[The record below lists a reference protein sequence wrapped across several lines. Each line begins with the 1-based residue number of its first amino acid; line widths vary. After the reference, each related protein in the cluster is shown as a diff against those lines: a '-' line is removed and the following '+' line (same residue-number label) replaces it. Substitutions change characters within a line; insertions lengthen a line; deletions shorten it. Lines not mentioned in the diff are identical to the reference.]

1 MSGEPIRFEQDTV
14 YRTFSGVRYRC
25 TYRTAM
31 YATFQAD
38 GSTDEE
44 RKEIRVV
51 QDAGAGST
59 VETASPFGKMIKA
72 SDRADEPKRKPQRKR
87 RAIKMRDG
95 TAYQDARGGWR
106 KVTITPDGRV
116 IEGAHLAQP
125 ANKKERRKS
134 RRGEPYRSRSGAML
148 QVVDG
153 QIREV

>member
-1 MSGEPIRFEQDTV
+1 MSEPIRFEQDTV

-31 YATFQAD
+31 YATFAAD

-44 RKEIRVV
+44 RKQIHVV
-51 QDAGAGST
+51 QDAGAGRT

-72 SDRADEPKRKPQRKR
+72 SDRADQPAKRVERKR
-87 RAIKMRDG
+87 RAIKFRDG
-95 TAYQDARGGWR
+95 TAYENDRGGWR
-106 KVTITPDGRV
+106 KVVIAPDGRT
-116 IEGAHLAQP
+116 IRGAHKAQP
-125 ANKKERRKS
+125 ATKKDRRRA